1 MRKYNDI
8 VQSDNEPSLTSL
20 WLNDGILRYF
30 GDNGWTNVKSSLC
43 IKISAETLDDLN
55 NGIKVQIDDLA
66 ISSDYDIIELVKDE
80 EHITFY
86 RDRNIGEN
94 SEYYRY
100 YISGGNLVVYTMVVT
115 NGYLEITSRIYKF
128 IPEGGTNGQVLKK
141 SEEGYVWSNDN
152 DTKYSAATKATL
164 GLVKAS
170 NNIANIDTAAELST
184 VISSFNNLLSQ
195 LRTSGILI

>member
-66 ISSDYDIIELVKDE
+66 ISNDYDIIELV
-80 EHITFY
+80 
-86 RDRNIGEN
+86 

-128 IPEGGTNGQVLKK
+128 IPEGGTNGQILKK

>member
-55 NGIKVQIDDLA
+55 NSIKVQIDDLA
-66 ISSDYDIIELVKDE
+66 ISNDYDIIELVKDE

-100 YISGGNLVVYTMVVT
+100 YISGGNLVVYTMVV
-115 NGYLEITSRIYKF
+115 TSRIYKF

>member
-8 VQSDNEPSLTSL
+8 VQSDNEPGLTSL

-30 GDNGWTNVKSSLC
+30 GNDGWTSIKSSLC
-43 IKISAETLDDLN
+43 IKISAETLDNLN
-55 NGIKVQIDDLA
+55 NGTKVQIDDLA
-66 ISSDYDIIELVKDE
+66 ISNDYDIIELVKDE
-80 EHITFY
+80 EHIAFY

-100 YISGGNLVVYTMVVT
+100 YISEGNLVVYTMVVT
-115 NGYLEITSRIYKF
+115 KGYLEITSKIYNF
-128 IPEGGTNGQVLKK
+128 VPEGGTNGQVLEK

-152 DTKYSAATKATL
+152 DTKYSAATKTTL

-170 NNIANIDTAAELST
+170 VNVANIDTDAELST